1 MSNNFYLGQTPAEFQ
16 NQTAR
21 YFYGMARSADGFL
34 KIEKINLDSDPDPVS
49 LQNSTTFSLGTMTE
63 NQVEAEIFD
72 QFEEGV
78 DFFEG
83 VDGTTRMPN
92 YVGLNYEQY
101 KWSPDDLYYYIDNN
115 GVLCVRV
122 DVPYNY
128 AFGVNTFVNPETLLT
143 NSTAPANTGAHVIA
157 GGYNLGT
164 IKSTGNP
171 TENITSTNL
180 SFITDSEGTLYSIN
194 MGTITGS

>member
-1 MSNNFYLGQTPAEFQ
+1 MSNNFYLGQSPAEFE
-16 NQTAR
+16 NQTSR
-21 YFYGMARSADGFL
+21 YFYGMARTTDGFL
-34 KIEKINLDSDPDPVS
+34 KIEKINLDSDVDQVS
-49 LQNSTTFSLGTMTE
+49 LQDLTTWSVNSLTE
-63 NQVEAEIFD
+63 TQLQTQLFD

-92 YVGLNYEQY
+92 YKGLAYEQY

-122 DVPYNY
+122 DNPYVY
-128 AFGVNTFVNPETLLT
+128 SFGVITTVLPETLLS
-143 NSTAPANTGAHVIA
+143 NSTAAANAGAHVLA
-157 GGYNLGT
+157 GSYNLGT
-164 IKSTGNP
+164 IINTGNP
-171 TENITSTNL
+171 LENITSTNL
-180 SFITDSEGTLYSIN
+180 SFVSDTEGTVYSIS